1 MEEIKL
7 DVQIRDQI
15 GSRKVKAIHRED
27 GVPAI
32 VYGGKK
38 KSPTPIKVDRR
49 AYERIMRHHQGQ
61 SVVFRLNG
69 MEGEKKL
76 RDYSISLK

>member
-7 DVQIRDQI
+7 DVQIRTQI
-15 GSRKVKAIHRED
+15 GSRKVKAVYRED
-27 GVPAI
+27 CVPAI

-38 KSPTPIKVDRR
+38 KGPTPIKVDRR

-61 SVVFRLNG
+61 SVVFRLNV
-69 MEGEKKL
+69 MEGGKKL
-76 RDYSISLK
+76 IDY

>member
-7 DVQIRDQI
+7 DVQIRKQI
-15 GSRKVKAIHRED
+15 GSRKVKAVYRED
-27 GVPAI
+27 CVPAI

-38 KSPTPIKVDRR
+38 KGPTPIKVDRR

-61 SVVFRLNG
+61 SVVFNIYVLVG
-69 MEGEKKL
+69 VKKFIF
-76 RDYSISLK
+76 Y